1 MIKLF
6 ILGVFFQVATTLRLL
21 DVQVPTAVN
30 SNDPVWL
37 NCTYDLES
45 DELYSVKWYKNN
57 VEFYRYLPSD
67 DPPAQKYNLLGVYVD
82 LLKSNLGHVFLSRS
96 DLNTDGTYRC
106 EVSAEAPSF
115 QTERAERE
123 LRVYVLPKGGP
134 KIRGVKSQYSAGNK
148 VDITCL
154 AAPSK
159 PPAVIKWF
167 VNDEEA
173 PKVYLY
179 QLENIRHKNGLQA
192 SQKGLRFTVQP
203 SHLLNRVLKLRCTAV
218 ISQAYSMSSEEIIVG
233 NTVRAS
239 GLYSSADGPTIDGGL
254 SKYQVGDS
262 VNVNCSSNKSRKP
275 ATLTWFINDK
285 KAQSISLMHYPVAEH
300 EDGLKSSIL
309 GLHFTVK
316 GHHFHKGEMRLKC
329 TATLSKVINTTSKET
344 VIGGH
349 QQTSGLHI
357 FETSSRNNKNEK
369 STQYSWR
376 NLFKTVIIFL
386 TLQLYIQ

>member
-1 MIKLF
+1 MT
-6 ILGVFFQVATTLRLL
+6 TTLRLL

-30 SNDPVWL
+30 SDDPVWL

-67 DPPAQKYNLLGVYVD
+67 DPPAQKYKLLGVYVD
-82 LLKSNLGHVFLSRS
+82 LLQSNLGHVFLSRS

-134 KIRGVKSQYSAGNK
+134 KIIGAKSQYSAGDK
-148 VDITCL
+148 VDIKCL

-159 PPAVIKWF
+159 PPAVIKWS
-167 VNDEEA
+167 VNDDEA

-203 SHLLNRVLKLRCTAV
+203 SHVLDGILKLRCTAV

-254 SKYQVGDS
+254 SKYQVGDL
-262 VNVNCSSNKSRKP
+262 VNVNCSSNKYRKP

-285 KAQSISLMHYPVAEH
+285 KAQPISLMHYPVAEH
-300 EDGLKSSIL
+300 EGGLKSSIL
-309 GLHFTVK
+309 GLRFTVR

-357 FETSSRNNKNEK
+357 FETSSGNNNNDK

-376 NLFKTVIIFL
+376 NLLKTVIILF